1 MKLFSGTASTKLAA
15 EVARQLKTR
24 LGAAEVGLFPNHE
37 TRVELKE
44 EVQSEDIFILQS
56 TSPPVNDNLME
67 LLLMSDAL
75 RRCGAKSVTAVVPY
89 LGYSKQDKRKN
100 MEPIS
105 ARVVAD
111 MVQAAGV
118 SRLVTVDIHSPQLEG
133 FFSIPIVQLSAVD
146 IFAKQLSKLKNPVVV
161 SPDIGGV
168 ARARKLAALLRCD
181 VAIIEKQRPT
191 YLKALAAHLVG
202 DIKGKD
208 AVMIDDF
215 IDTGGS
221 IVEASKLLKDA
232 KTITVCFT
240 HPLLT
245 DPAAERLSKLDAELI
260 TTDTI
265 DIAAAKQK
273 ALQRLRVVS
282 MAGAIA
288 DSIKAISKS
297 K

>member
-1 MKLFSGTASTKLAA
+1 MKLFSGNASTKLAA
-15 EVARQLKTR
+15 EAARQLGIK
-24 LGAAEVGLFPNHE
+24 LGAIEVGLFPNHE

-44 EVQSEDIFILQS
+44 EVQGEDAYIIQS

-67 LLLMSDAL
+67 LLLMADTL
-75 RRCGAKSVTAVVPY
+75 RRSGASMITAVVPY
-89 LGYSKQDKRKN
+89 FGYSKQDKRKT
-100 MEPIS
+100 MEPVS

-118 SRLVTVDIHSPQLEG
+118 SRLVTVDIHSAQLEG
-133 FFSIPIVQLSAVD
+133 FFSIPVVQLSAVEL
-146 IFAKQLSKLKNPVVV
+146 FAQQLGRLKNPVVV

-168 ARARKLAALLRCD
+168 ARARRMAALLKCD

-191 YLKALAAHLVG
+191 YLKAMAAHLVG
-202 DIKGKD
+202 DVKGKD
-208 AVMIDDF
+208 AILVDDF

-232 KTITVCFT
+232 KSLTVCFT

-245 DPAAERLSKLDAELI
+245 DPAAERLSKLDAALV

-265 DIAAAKQK
+265 DIPAAKQK
-273 ALQRLRVVS
+273 ALPRLKVVS

-288 DSIKAISKS
+288 QCIKKLSA
-297 K
+297 